1 MYMCVQVIKADRID
15 AAVEQILDE
24 LKEDNTARSISTRNN
39 SVIYFDGWDGLGAS
53 TVLRAVSQRLAVASE
68 APAGLKFDQIIHVD
82 CSKWEGRRVLQR
94 AIAEQLELPAPLM
107 DMLDKQDEEDE
118 FNGVSLESRLEI
130 PQVLRGTYRT

>member
-1 MYMCVQVIKADRID
+1 
-15 AAVEQILDE
+15 
-24 LKEDNTARSISTRNN
+24 
-39 SVIYFDGWDGLGAS
+39 
-53 TVLRAVSQRLAVASE
+53 VASE